1 MKKVSLIVLLML
13 MMSVNTMYAQ
23 NVDELLSNL
32 KSEVAPDGRTAIWD
46 VNTAMQN
53 GVLTVY
59 GKVDSNRLND
69 AIEKTLKDNGVKFKN
84 NLVVLEN
91 MQSEKPW
98 ALVKLSVASLRT
110 AGRHSAEIATQG
122 IMGMPLLVLDKD
134 GDWYR
139 VRMPDDYIA
148 YVPGNSLIRIDANR
162 LSEWKSAKRYI
173 VTVYQTRLVSAPE
186 SDETVSDLVM
196 GNILEYKG
204 LVKKGKVKWM
214 ELATPDGRTGYVPA
228 NEVADFKEWAKQD
241 FNATRIETTAR
252 RMMGSGYL
260 WGGTS
265 TKLTD
270 CSGLA
275 KVSYFSNGIILQRD
289 ASQQALTG
297 ERIKPEDWKS
307 AKTGDLLF
315 FGSASGRVTHVA
327 IYLRDGKYIHCSGQ
341 VKINSVDPEAS
352 DYLTTP
358 FLSISRI
365 DGQVGQKGIV
375 AVRNHPWYF

>member
-1 MKKVSLIVLLML
+1 MKKLGIIVFLMA
-13 MMSVNTMYAQ
+13 MSMNIMWAQ
-23 NVDELLSNL
+23 NVGELLANL
-32 KSEVAPDGRTAIWD
+32 KKEIAPDGRTAIWD
-46 VNTAMQN
+46 VNTTLQN
-53 GVLTVY
+53 GVVTLY

-69 AIEKTLKDNGVKFKN
+69 AIENALNGAGVKFNN
-84 NLVVLEN
+84 NLLVLEN
-91 MQSEKPW
+91 MPEKPW

-110 AGRHSAEIATQG
+110 AGRHSAEMATQG
-122 IMGMPLLVLDKD
+122 IMGMPLQVLDRD

-148 YVPGNSLIRIDANR
+148 YVPGNSLVRIDATR
-162 LSEWKSAKRYI
+162 LGEWKAAKRCI
-173 VTVYQTRLVSAPE
+173 VTVYQTRLVSAPAA
-186 SDETVSDLVM
+186 DQTVSDLVM
-196 GNILEYKG
+196 GNILEYRG
-204 LVKKGKVKWM
+204 TALKGKWIK
-214 ELATPDGRTGYVPA
+214 LATPDGREGYVEA
-228 NEVADFKEWAKQD
+228 KEVQDLAEWAKQD
-241 FNATRIETTAR
+241 FNAAQIETTAH

-275 KVSYFSNGIILQRD
+275 KVGYFSNAIILQRD

-297 ERIKPEDWKS
+297 EIIKADEWQQ
-307 AKTGDLLF
+307 AQTGDLLF
-315 FGSASGRVTHVA
+315 FGTESGRVTHVA

-341 VKINSVDPEAS
+341 VKINSVNPDDP

-365 DGQVGQKGIV
+365 NGKVGSKGIV

>member
-1 MKKVSLIVLLML
+1 MRLLRKISLLML
-13 MMSVNTMYAQ
+13 TVFSMSVATAQ
-23 NVDELLSNL
+23 SVDDMLTDL
-32 KSEVAPDGRTAIWD
+32 KKTIAPDGRTAIWD
-46 VNTAMQN
+46 VNTTMQN
-53 GVLTVY
+53 GVVTLY
-59 GKVDSNRLND
+59 GKVDSNRLNE
-69 AIEKTLKDNGVKFKN
+69 AIENALNGAGVKFNN
-84 NLVVLEN
+84 NLIVLEN
-91 MQSEKPW
+91 MPEKPW

-110 AGRHSAEIATQG
+110 AGRHSAEMATQG
-122 IMGMPLLVLDKD
+122 IMGMPLQVLDRD
-134 GDWYR
+134 DDWYR

-148 YVPGNSLIRIDANR
+148 YVPGNSLIRIDNAR
-162 LSEWKSAKRYI
+162 FEEWKKAKRYI
-173 VTVYQTRLVSAPE
+173 VTVYQTRLVSEPKGDA
-186 SDETVSDLVM
+186 TVSDLVM

-204 LVKKGKVKWM
+204 EQGKWVR
-214 ELATPDGRTGYVPA
+214 LATPDGREGYVEKS
-228 NEVADFKEWAKQD
+228 EVEELAKWAKQD
-241 FNATRIETTAR
+241 FNAAQIEATAH

-275 KVSYFSNGIILQRD
+275 KVSYFSNAIILQRD

-297 ERIKPEDWKS
+297 EIIKADEWQQ
-307 AKTGDLLF
+307 AQTGDLLF
-315 FGSASGRVTHVA
+315 FGTQSGRVTHVA

-341 VKINSVDPEAS
+341 VKINSVDPADP

-365 DGQVGQKGIV
+365 NGKVGSKGIV

>member
-1 MKKVSLIVLLML
+1 MRLLRKISLLML
-13 MMSVNTMYAQ
+13 TVFSMSVATAQ
-23 NVDELLSNL
+23 SVDDMLTDL
-32 KSEVAPDGRTAIWD
+32 KKTIAPDGRTAIWD
-46 VNTAMQN
+46 VNTTMQN
-53 GVLTVY
+53 GVVTLY
-59 GKVDSNRLND
+59 GKVDSNRLNE
-69 AIEKTLKDNGVKFKN
+69 AIENALNGAGVKFNN
-84 NLVVLEN
+84 NLIVLEN
-91 MQSEKPW
+91 MPEKPW

-110 AGRHSAEIATQG
+110 AGRHSAEMATQG
-122 IMGMPLLVLDKD
+122 IMGMPLQVLDRD
-134 GDWYR
+134 DEWYR

-148 YVPGNSLIRIDANR
+148 YVPGNSLIRIDNAR
-162 LSEWKSAKRYI
+162 FEEWKKAKRYI
-173 VTVYQTRLVSAPE
+173 VTVYQTRLVSEPKGDA
-186 SDETVSDLVM
+186 TVSDLVM

-204 LVKKGKVKWM
+204 EQGKWVR
-214 ELATPDGRTGYVPA
+214 LATPDGREGYVEKS
-228 NEVADFKEWAKQD
+228 EVEELAKWAKQD
-241 FNATRIETTAR
+241 FNAAQIEATAH

-275 KVSYFSNGIILQRD
+275 KVSYFSNAIILQRD

-297 ERIKPEDWKS
+297 EIIKADEWQQ
-307 AKTGDLLF
+307 AQTGDLLF
-315 FGSASGRVTHVA
+315 FGTQSGRVTHVA

-341 VKINSVDPEAS
+341 VKINSVDPADP

-365 DGQVGQKGIV
+365 NGKVGSKGIV

>member
-1 MKKVSLIVLLML
+1 MRLLRKISLLML
-13 MMSVNTMYAQ
+13 TVFSMSVATAQ
-23 NVDELLSNL
+23 SVDDMLTDL
-32 KSEVAPDGRTAIWD
+32 KKTIAPDGRTAIWD
-46 VNTAMQN
+46 VNTTMQN
-53 GVLTVY
+53 GVVTLY

-69 AIEKTLKDNGVKFKN
+69 AIENALNGAGVKFNN
-84 NLVVLEN
+84 NLIVLEN
-91 MQSEKPW
+91 MPEKPW

-110 AGRHSAEIATQG
+110 AGRHSAEMATQG
-122 IMGMPLLVLDKD
+122 IMGMPLQVLDRD
-134 GDWYR
+134 DDWYR

-148 YVPGNSLIRIDANR
+148 YVPGNSLIRIDNAR
-162 LSEWKSAKRYI
+162 FEEWKKAKRYI
-173 VTVYQTRLVSAPE
+173 VTVYQTRLVSEPKGDA
-186 SDETVSDLVM
+186 TVSDLVM

-204 LVKKGKVKWM
+204 EQGKWVR
-214 ELATPDGRTGYVPA
+214 LATPDGREGYA
-228 NEVADFKEWAKQD
+228 EKSEVEELAKWAKQD
-241 FNATRIETTAR
+241 FNAAQIEATAH

-275 KVSYFSNGIILQRD
+275 KVSYFSNAIILQRD

-297 ERIKPEDWKS
+297 EIIKADEWQQ
-307 AKTGDLLF
+307 AQTGDLLF
-315 FGSASGRVTHVA
+315 FGTQSGRVTHVA
-327 IYLRDGKYIHCSGQ
+327 IYMRDGKYIHCSGQ
-341 VKINSVDPEAS
+341 VKINSVDPADP

-365 DGQVGQKGIV
+365 NGKVGSKGIV

>member
-1 MKKVSLIVLLML
+1 MRLLRKISLLML
-13 MMSVNTMYAQ
+13 TVFSMSVATAQ
-23 NVDELLSNL
+23 SVDDMLTDL
-32 KSEVAPDGRTAIWD
+32 KKTIAPDGRTAIWD
-46 VNTAMQN
+46 VNTTMQN
-53 GVLTVY
+53 GVVTLY

-69 AIEKTLKDNGVKFKN
+69 AIENALNGAGVKFNN
-84 NLVVLEN
+84 NLIVLEN
-91 MQSEKPW
+91 MPEKPW

-110 AGRHSAEIATQG
+110 AGRHSAEMATQG
-122 IMGMPLLVLDKD
+122 IMGMPLQVLDRD
-134 GDWYR
+134 DDWYR

-148 YVPGNSLIRIDANR
+148 YVPGNSLIRIDNAR
-162 LSEWKSAKRYI
+162 FEEWKKAKRYI
-173 VTVYQTRLVSAPE
+173 VTVYQTRLVSEPKGDA
-186 SDETVSDLVM
+186 TVSDLVM

-204 LVKKGKVKWM
+204 EQGKWVR
-214 ELATPDGRTGYVPA
+214 LATPDGREGYVEKGEVEELA
-228 NEVADFKEWAKQD
+228 NWAKQD
-241 FNATRIETTAR
+241 FNAAQIEATAH

-275 KVSYFSNGIILQRD
+275 KVSYFSNAIILQRD

-297 ERIKPEDWKS
+297 EIIKADEWQQ
-307 AKTGDLLF
+307 AQTGDLLF
-315 FGSASGRVTHVA
+315 FGTQSGRVTHVA

-341 VKINSVDPEAS
+341 VKINSVDPADP

-365 DGQVGQKGIV
+365 NGKVGSKGIV

>member
-1 MKKVSLIVLLML
+1 MKRLGIIVFLMA
-13 MMSVNTMYAQ
+13 MSINIMWAQ
-23 NVDELLSNL
+23 NVNELLGNL
-32 KSEVAPDGRTAIWD
+32 KKEIAPDGRTAIWD
-46 VNTAMQN
+46 VNTTMQN
-53 GVLTVY
+53 GVITLY

-69 AIEKTLKDNGVKFKN
+69 AIEAALKSHGVEFKN
-84 NLVVLEN
+84 NLIVLEN
-91 MQSEKPW
+91 MADKPW

-110 AGRHSAEIATQG
+110 AGRHSAEMATQG
-122 IMGMPLLVLDKD
+122 IMGMPLQVLDRD
-134 GDWYR
+134 DDWYR

-148 YVPGNSLIRIDANR
+148 YVPANSLVRIDAAR
-162 LSEWKSAKRYI
+162 LNEWKAAKRYI
-173 VTVYQTRLVSAPE
+173 VTVYQTRLVSAPAG
-186 SDETVSDLVM
+186 DETVSDLVM
-196 GNILEYKG
+196 GNILEYRG
-204 LVKKGKVKWM
+204 SANKGKWIK
-214 ELATPDGRTGYVPA
+214 LATPDGREGYVEA
-228 NEVADFKEWAKQD
+228 KELQEFAEWAKQD
-241 FNATRIETTAR
+241 FSAEQIETTSK

-275 KVSYFSNGIILQRD
+275 KVSYFSNAIILQRD

-297 ERIKPEDWKS
+297 EIIKADEWKS
-307 AKTGDLLF
+307 AQTGDLLF
-315 FGSASGRVTHVA
+315 FGSNSGRVTHVA

-341 VKINSVDPEAS
+341 VKINSVNPDDD

-365 DGQVGQKGIV
+365 NGKVGSKGIV

>member
-1 MKKVSLIVLLML
+1 MRLLRKISLLML
-13 MMSVNTMYAQ
+13 TVFSMSVATAQ
-23 NVDELLSNL
+23 SVDDMLTDL
-32 KSEVAPDGRTAIWD
+32 KKTIAPDGRTAIWD
-46 VNTAMQN
+46 VNTTMQN
-53 GVLTVY
+53 GVVTLY

-69 AIEKTLKDNGVKFKN
+69 AIENALNGAGVKFNN
-84 NLVVLEN
+84 NLIVLEN
-91 MQSEKPW
+91 MPEKPW

-110 AGRHSAEIATQG
+110 AGRHSAEMATQG
-122 IMGMPLLVLDKD
+122 IMGMPLQVLDRD
-134 GDWYR
+134 DDWYR

-148 YVPGNSLIRIDANR
+148 YVPGNSLIRIDNAR
-162 LSEWKSAKRYI
+162 FEEWKKAKRYI
-173 VTVYQTRLVSAPE
+173 VTVYQTRLVSEPKGDA
-186 SDETVSDLVM
+186 TVSDLVM

-204 LVKKGKVKWM
+204 EQGKWVR
-214 ELATPDGRTGYVPA
+214 LATPDGREGYVEKS
-228 NEVADFKEWAKQD
+228 EVEELAKWAKQD
-241 FNATRIETTAR
+241 FNAAQIEATAH

-275 KVSYFSNGIILQRD
+275 KVSYFSNAIILQRD

-297 ERIKPEDWKS
+297 EIIKANEWQQ
-307 AKTGDLLF
+307 AQTGDLLF
-315 FGSASGRVTHVA
+315 FGTQSGRVTHVA

-341 VKINSVDPEAS
+341 VKINSVDPADP

-365 DGQVGQKGIV
+365 NGKVGSKGIV

>member
-1 MKKVSLIVLLML
+1 MRLLRKISLLML
-13 MMSVNTMYAQ
+13 TVFSMSVATAQ
-23 NVDELLSNL
+23 SVDDMLTDL
-32 KSEVAPDGRTAIWD
+32 KKTIAPDGRTAIWD
-46 VNTAMQN
+46 VNTTMQN
-53 GVLTVY
+53 GVVTLY

-69 AIEKTLKDNGVKFKN
+69 AIENALNGAGVKFNN
-84 NLVVLEN
+84 NLIVLEN
-91 MQSEKPW
+91 MPEKPW

-110 AGRHSAEIATQG
+110 AGRHSAEMATQG
-122 IMGMPLLVLDKD
+122 IMGMPLQVLDRD
-134 GDWYR
+134 DDWYR

-148 YVPGNSLIRIDANR
+148 YVPGNSLIRIDNAR
-162 LSEWKSAKRYI
+162 FEEWKKAKRYI
-173 VTVYQTRLVSAPE
+173 VTVYQTRLVSEPKGDA
-186 SDETVSDLVM
+186 TVSDLVM

-204 LVKKGKVKWM
+204 EQGKWVR
-214 ELATPDGRTGYVPA
+214 LATPDGREGYVEKS
-228 NEVADFKEWAKQD
+228 EVEDLAKWAKQD
-241 FNATRIETTAR
+241 FNAAQIEATAH

-275 KVSYFSNGIILQRD
+275 KVSYFSNAIILQRD

-297 ERIKPEDWKS
+297 EIIKADEWQK
-307 AKTGDLLF
+307 AQTGDLLF
-315 FGSASGRVTHVA
+315 FGTQSGRVTHVA

-341 VKINSVDPEAS
+341 VKINSVNPADP

-365 DGQVGQKGIV
+365 NGKVGSKGIV

>member
-1 MKKVSLIVLLML
+1 MRLLRKISLLML
-13 MMSVNTMYAQ
+13 TVLSMSVATAQ
-23 NVDELLSNL
+23 SVDDMLTDL
-32 KSEVAPDGRTAIWD
+32 KKTIAPEGRTAIWD
-46 VNTAMQN
+46 VNTTMQN
-53 GVLTVY
+53 GVVTLY

-69 AIEKTLKDNGVKFKN
+69 AIENALNGAGVKFNN
-84 NLVVLEN
+84 NLIVLEN
-91 MQSEKPW
+91 MPEKPW

-110 AGRHSAEIATQG
+110 AGRHSAEMATQG
-122 IMGMPLLVLDKD
+122 IMGMPLQVLDRD
-134 GDWYR
+134 DDWYR

-148 YVPGNSLIRIDANR
+148 YVPGNSLIRIDNAR
-162 LSEWKSAKRYI
+162 FEEWKKAKRYI
-173 VTVYQTRLVSAPE
+173 VTVYQTRLVSEPKGDA
-186 SDETVSDLVM
+186 TVSDLVM

-204 LVKKGKVKWM
+204 EQGKWVR
-214 ELATPDGRTGYVPA
+214 LATPDGREGYVEKSEVEELA
-228 NEVADFKEWAKQD
+228 NWAKQD
-241 FNATRIETTAR
+241 FNAAQIEATAH

-275 KVSYFSNGIILQRD
+275 KVSYFSNAIILQRD

-297 ERIKPEDWKS
+297 EIIKADEWQQ
-307 AKTGDLLF
+307 AQTGDLLF
-315 FGSASGRVTHVA
+315 FGTQSGRVTHVA

-341 VKINSVDPEAS
+341 VKINSVDPADP

-365 DGQVGQKGIV
+365 NGKVGSKGIV

>member
-1 MKKVSLIVLLML
+1 MKKLGIIVFLMA
-13 MMSVNTMYAQ
+13 MSMNIMWAQ
-23 NVDELLSNL
+23 NVGELLANL
-32 KSEVAPDGRTAIWD
+32 KKEIAPDGRTAIWD
-46 VNTAMQN
+46 VNTTLQN
-53 GVLTVY
+53 GVVTLY

-69 AIEKTLKDNGVKFKN
+69 AIENALNGAGVKFNN
-84 NLVVLEN
+84 NLLVLEN
-91 MQSEKPW
+91 MPEKPW

-110 AGRHSAEIATQG
+110 AGRHSAEMATQG
-122 IMGMPLLVLDKD
+122 IMGMPLQVLDRD

-148 YVPGNSLIRIDANR
+148 YVPGNSLVRIDAAR
-162 LSEWKSAKRYI
+162 LDEWKAAKRCI
-173 VTVYQTRLVSAPE
+173 VTVYQTRLVSAPAA
-186 SDETVSDLVM
+186 DQTVSDLVM
-196 GNILEYKG
+196 GNILEYRG
-204 LVKKGKVKWM
+204 TALKGKWIK
-214 ELATPDGRTGYVPA
+214 LATPDGREGYVEA
-228 NEVADFKEWAKQD
+228 KEVKDLAEWAKQD
-241 FNATRIETTAR
+241 FNAAQIETTAH

-275 KVSYFSNGIILQRD
+275 KVSYFSNAIILQRD

-297 ERIKPEDWKS
+297 EIIKADEWQQ
-307 AKTGDLLF
+307 AQTGDLLF
-315 FGSASGRVTHVA
+315 FGTESGRVTHVA

-341 VKINSVDPEAS
+341 VKINSVNPDDP

-365 DGQVGQKGIV
+365 NGKVGSKGIV

>member
-1 MKKVSLIVLLML
+1 MRLLRKISLLML
-13 MMSVNTMYAQ
+13 TVFSMSVATAQ
-23 NVDELLSNL
+23 SVDDMLTDL
-32 KSEVAPDGRTAIWD
+32 KKTIAPDGRTAIWD
-46 VNTAMQN
+46 VNTTMQN
-53 GVLTVY
+53 GVVTLY
-59 GKVDSNRLND
+59 GKVDSNRLNE
-69 AIEKTLKDNGVKFKN
+69 AIENALNGAGVKFNN
-84 NLVVLEN
+84 NLIVLEN
-91 MQSEKPW
+91 MPEKPW

-110 AGRHSAEIATQG
+110 AGRHSAEMATQG
-122 IMGMPLLVLDKD
+122 IMGMPLQVLDRD
-134 GDWYR
+134 DDWYR

-148 YVPGNSLIRIDANR
+148 YVPGNSLIRIDNAR
-162 LSEWKSAKRYI
+162 FEEWKKAKRYI
-173 VTVYQTRLVSAPE
+173 VTVYQTRLVSEPKGDA
-186 SDETVSDLVM
+186 TVSDLVM

-204 LVKKGKVKWM
+204 EQGKWVC
-214 ELATPDGRTGYVPA
+214 LATPDGREGYVEKS
-228 NEVADFKEWAKQD
+228 EVEELAKWAKQD
-241 FNATRIETTAR
+241 FNAAQIEATAH

-275 KVSYFSNGIILQRD
+275 KVSYFSNAIILQRD

-297 ERIKPEDWKS
+297 EIIKANEWQQ
-307 AKTGDLLF
+307 AQTGDLLF
-315 FGSASGRVTHVA
+315 FGTQSGRVTHVA

-341 VKINSVDPEAS
+341 VKINSVDPADP

-365 DGQVGQKGIV
+365 NGKVGSKGIV

>member
-1 MKKVSLIVLLML
+1 MRLLRKISLLML
-13 MMSVNTMYAQ
+13 TVFSMSVATAQ
-23 NVDELLSNL
+23 SVDDMLTDL
-32 KSEVAPDGRTAIWD
+32 KKTIAPDGRTAIWD
-46 VNTAMQN
+46 VNTTMQN
-53 GVLTVY
+53 GVVTLY

-69 AIEKTLKDNGVKFKN
+69 AIENALNGAGVKFNN
-84 NLVVLEN
+84 NLIVLEN
-91 MQSEKPW
+91 MPEKPW

-110 AGRHSAEIATQG
+110 AGRHSAEMATQG
-122 IMGMPLLVLDKD
+122 IMGMPLQVLDRD

-148 YVPGNSLIRIDANR
+148 YVPGNSLIRIDNAR
-162 LSEWKSAKRYI
+162 FEEWKKAKRYI
-173 VTVYQTRLVSAPE
+173 VTVYQTRLVSEPKGDA
-186 SDETVSDLVM
+186 TVSDLVM

-204 LVKKGKVKWM
+204 EQGKWVR
-214 ELATPDGRTGYVPA
+214 LATPDGREGYVEKS
-228 NEVADFKEWAKQD
+228 EVEELAKWAKQD
-241 FNATRIETTAR
+241 FNAAQIEATAH

-275 KVSYFSNGIILQRD
+275 KVSYFSNAIILQRD

-297 ERIKPEDWKS
+297 EIIKADEWQK
-307 AKTGDLLF
+307 AQTGDLLF
-315 FGSASGRVTHVA
+315 FGTQSGRVTHVA

-341 VKINSVDPEAS
+341 VKINSVDPADP

-365 DGQVGQKGIV
+365 NGKVGSKGIV

>member
-1 MKKVSLIVLLML
+1 MRLLRKISLLML
-13 MMSVNTMYAQ
+13 TVFSMSVATAQ
-23 NVDELLSNL
+23 SVDDMLTDL
-32 KSEVAPDGRTAIWD
+32 KKTIAPDGRTAIWD
-46 VNTAMQN
+46 VNTTMQN
-53 GVLTVY
+53 GVVTLY

-69 AIEKTLKDNGVKFKN
+69 AIENALNGAGVKFNN
-84 NLVVLEN
+84 NLIVLEN
-91 MQSEKPW
+91 MPEKPW

-110 AGRHSAEIATQG
+110 AGRHSAEMATQG
-122 IMGMPLLVLDKD
+122 IMGMPLQVLDRD
-134 GDWYR
+134 DDWYR

-148 YVPGNSLIRIDANR
+148 YVPGNSLIRIDNAR
-162 LSEWKSAKRYI
+162 FEEWKKAKRYI
-173 VTVYQTRLVSAPE
+173 VTVYQTRLVSEPKDDA
-186 SDETVSDLVM
+186 TVSDLVM

-204 LVKKGKVKWM
+204 EQGKWVR
-214 ELATPDGRTGYVPA
+214 LATPDGREGYVEKS
-228 NEVADFKEWAKQD
+228 EVEELAKWAKQD
-241 FNATRIETTAR
+241 FNAAQIEATAH

-275 KVSYFSNGIILQRD
+275 KVSYFSNAIILQRD

-297 ERIKPEDWKS
+297 EIIKADEWQQ
-307 AKTGDLLF
+307 AQTGDLLF
-315 FGSASGRVTHVA
+315 FGTQSGRVTHVA

-341 VKINSVDPEAS
+341 VKINSVDPADP

-365 DGQVGQKGIV
+365 NGKVGSKGIV

>member
-1 MKKVSLIVLLML
+1 MRLLRKISLLML
-13 MMSVNTMYAQ
+13 TVFSMSVATAQ
-23 NVDELLSNL
+23 SVDDMLTDL
-32 KSEVAPDGRTAIWD
+32 KKTIAPDGRTSIWD
-46 VNTAMQN
+46 VNTTMQN
-53 GVLTVY
+53 GVVTLY

-69 AIEKTLKDNGVKFKN
+69 AIENALNGAGVKFNN
-84 NLVVLEN
+84 NLIVLEN
-91 MQSEKPW
+91 MPEKPW

-110 AGRHSAEIATQG
+110 AGRHSAEMATQG
-122 IMGMPLLVLDKD
+122 IMGMPLQVLDRD
-134 GDWYR
+134 DDWYR

-148 YVPGNSLIRIDANR
+148 YVPGNSLIRIDNAR
-162 LSEWKSAKRYI
+162 FEEWKKAKRYI
-173 VTVYQTRLVSAPE
+173 VTVYQTRLVSEPKGDA
-186 SDETVSDLVM
+186 TVCDLVM

-204 LVKKGKVKWM
+204 EQGKWVR
-214 ELATPDGRTGYVPA
+214 LATPDGREGYVEKS
-228 NEVADFKEWAKQD
+228 EVEELAKWAKQD
-241 FNATRIETTAR
+241 FNAAQIEATAH

-275 KVSYFSNGIILQRD
+275 KVSYFSNAIILQRD

-297 ERIKPEDWKS
+297 EIIKADEWQQ
-307 AKTGDLLF
+307 AQTGDLLF
-315 FGSASGRVTHVA
+315 FGTQSGRVTHVA

-341 VKINSVDPEAS
+341 VKINSVDPADP

-365 DGQVGQKGIV
+365 NGKVGSKGIV

>member
-1 MKKVSLIVLLML
+1 MRLLRKISLLML
-13 MMSVNTMYAQ
+13 TVFSMSVATAQ
-23 NVDELLSNL
+23 SVDDMLTDL
-32 KSEVAPDGRTAIWD
+32 KKTIAPDGRTAIWD
-46 VNTAMQN
+46 VNTTMQN
-53 GVLTVY
+53 GVVTLY

-69 AIEKTLKDNGVKFKN
+69 AIENALNGAGVKFNN
-84 NLVVLEN
+84 NLIVLEN
-91 MQSEKPW
+91 MPEKPW
-98 ALVKLSVASLRT
+98 AVVKLSVASLRT
-110 AGRHSAEIATQG
+110 AGRHSAEMATQG
-122 IMGMPLLVLDKD
+122 IMGMPLQVLDRD
-134 GDWYR
+134 DDWYR

-148 YVPGNSLIRIDANR
+148 YVPGNSLIRIDNAR
-162 LSEWKSAKRYI
+162 FEEWKKAKRYI
-173 VTVYQTRLVSAPE
+173 VTVYQTRLVSEPKGDA
-186 SDETVSDLVM
+186 TVSDLVM

-204 LVKKGKVKWM
+204 EQGKWVC
-214 ELATPDGRTGYVPA
+214 LATPDGREGYVEKS
-228 NEVADFKEWAKQD
+228 EVEELAKWAKQD
-241 FNATRIETTAR
+241 FNAAQIEATAH

-275 KVSYFSNGIILQRD
+275 KVSYFSNAIILQRD

-297 ERIKPEDWKS
+297 EIIKADEWQQ
-307 AKTGDLLF
+307 AQTGDLLF
-315 FGSASGRVTHVA
+315 FGTQSGRVTHVA

-341 VKINSVDPEAS
+341 VKINSVDPADP

-365 DGQVGQKGIV
+365 NGKVGSKGIV

>member
-1 MKKVSLIVLLML
+1 MKKLSIIVFLMAISINI
-13 MMSVNTMYAQ
+13 MCAQ
-23 NVDELLSNL
+23 NVGELLAGL
-32 KSEVAPDGRTAIWD
+32 KKEIAPDGRTAIWD
-46 VNTAMQN
+46 VNTTMQN
-53 GVLTVY
+53 GVVTLY
-59 GKVDSNRLND
+59 GKVDSNRLNT
-69 AIEKTLKDNGVKFKN
+69 AIEKALNDAGVKFNN
-84 NLVVLEN
+84 NLIVLEN
-91 MQSEKPW
+91 MPEKPW

-110 AGRHSAEIATQG
+110 AGKHSAEMATQG
-122 IMGMPLLVLDKD
+122 IMGMPLQVLDRD

-148 YVPGNSLIRIDANR
+148 FVPGNSLARIDAAR
-162 LSEWKSAKRYI
+162 LNEWKSAKRYI
-173 VTVYQTRLVSAPE
+173 VTVYQTRLVSEPAG
-186 SDETVSDLVM
+186 DQTVSDLVM
-196 GNILEYKG
+196 GNILEYRG
-204 LVKKGKVKWM
+204 TANKGKWIK
-214 ELATPDGRTGYVPA
+214 LATPDGREGYVEA
-228 NEVADFKEWAKQD
+228 KELQEFAEWAEQD
-241 FNATRIETTAR
+241 FDAAKIEATAH

-297 ERIKPEDWKS
+297 EIIKADEWKS
-307 AKTGDLLF
+307 AQTGDLLF
-315 FGSASGRVTHVA
+315 FGSSSGRVTHVA

-341 VKINSVDPEAS
+341 VKINSVNPDDD

-365 DGQVGQKGIV
+365 NGKVGSKGIV

>member
-1 MKKVSLIVLLML
+1 MRLLRKISLLML
-13 MMSVNTMYAQ
+13 TVFSMSVATAQ
-23 NVDELLSNL
+23 SVDDMLTDL
-32 KSEVAPDGRTAIWD
+32 KKTIAPDGRTAIWD
-46 VNTAMQN
+46 VNTTMQN
-53 GVLTVY
+53 GVVTLY
-59 GKVDSNRLND
+59 GKVDSNRLNE
-69 AIEKTLKDNGVKFKN
+69 AIENALNGAGVKFNN
-84 NLVVLEN
+84 NLIVLEN
-91 MQSEKPW
+91 MPEKPW

-110 AGRHSAEIATQG
+110 AGRHSAEMATQG
-122 IMGMPLLVLDKD
+122 IMGMPLQVLDRD
-134 GDWYR
+134 DDWYR

-148 YVPGNSLIRIDANR
+148 YVPGNSLIRIDNAR
-162 LSEWKSAKRYI
+162 FEEWKKSKRYI
-173 VTVYQTRLVSAPE
+173 VTVYQTRLVSEPKGDA
-186 SDETVSDLVM
+186 TVSDLVM

-204 LVKKGKVKWM
+204 EQGKWVR
-214 ELATPDGRTGYVPA
+214 LATPDGREGYVEKSEVEELA
-228 NEVADFKEWAKQD
+228 NWAKQD
-241 FNATRIETTAR
+241 FNAAQIEATAH

-275 KVSYFSNGIILQRD
+275 KVSYFSNAIILQRD

-297 ERIKPEDWKS
+297 EIIKADEWQQ
-307 AKTGDLLF
+307 AQTGDLLF
-315 FGSASGRVTHVA
+315 FGTQSGRVTHVA

-341 VKINSVDPEAS
+341 VKINSVDPADP

-365 DGQVGQKGIV
+365 NGKVGSKGIV